1 MLSFD
6 EILGHPGPTSLLRRM
21 IETGRLP
28 HALLFHGPENV
39 GKSTVATIFA
49 ATLLCEEDRDQPCG
63 QCASCRM
70 FDHGSHPDLLRV
82 GLLPKGATTAAEAV
96 EDADSAD
103 LRSVVLISQIRELCR
118 LAGLAPRH
126 GRRRVFVVDPA
137 DRMNLEAQNGL
148 LKTLEEPPGKAV
160 VILVASRPHL
170 LLPTV
175 RSRSFAV
182 GFSALRAAELSRLLV
197 ERGVPPEEAG
207 ERAALAEGRVGRALD
222 VDLSDRRER
231 RDQIVRILEALT
243 SGPASLGDLPAMA
256 TALAGKDEA
265 SLLSGLDV
273 LQGLL
278 RDTARVQ
285 ADRESVLHVDLK
297 QRLSEVGRRLDP
309 PRAASLIA
317 SIERLRGYT
326 RFNTNRTLIAESLLA
341 GIAGGP
347 LP

>member
-6 EILGHPGPTSLLRRM
+6 EILGHPGATALLQR
-21 IETGRLP
+21 IVETDRLP

-39 GKSTVATIFA
+39 GKATVATIFA
-49 ATLLCEEDRDQPCG
+49 ATLLCEEDRNRACG
-63 QCASCRM
+63 DCDSCRM
-70 FDHGSHPDLLRV
+70 FEHGSHPDLLRV
-82 GLLPKGATTAAEAV
+82 GLLPKGATIAAEAV
-96 EDADSAD
+96 EDADSSD
-103 LRSVVLISQIRELCR
+103 LRSVVLISQIRELCQ

-126 GRRRVFVVDPA
+126 GRRRVFIVDPA

-148 LKTLEEPPGKAV
+148 LKTLEEPPGRAI

-182 GFSALRAAELSRLLV
+182 GFSALRASELARLLV
-197 ERGVPPEEAG
+197 DRGMSADEAG
-207 ERAALAEGRVGRALD
+207 ERAALAEGRVGRALE

-243 SGPASLGDLPAMA
+243 SSPESLGDLPAMA
-256 TALAGKDEA
+256 SALAGKDET
-265 SLLSGLDV
+265 SLLSGLEV

-278 RDTARVQ
+278 RDTARVHGN
-285 ADRESVLHVDLK
+285 REAVLHVDLT

-309 PRAASLIA
+309 PRAALLIA